1 MILVGQYDSPYV
13 RRVAV
18 SLRVLGFAYAHDTR
32 SVFADFDA
40 MREINPLGRIP
51 ALVLDGGEVLIDSAA
66 ILDWL
71 DQTVGPGRALVAPAG
86 VERRRALRLIAL
98 ATGAIDK
105 VGAAAYERL
114 IRPAALRWLEWIA
127 RCRTQGEGA
136 IAALAAE
143 PWPPGEN
150 LDQAEITTACMIR
163 YVRMADPDLLPPSR
177 HPTLDALSARC
188 EALPAFQATWPAE
201 YVLPKDA

>member
-1 MILVGQYDSPYV
+1 MTLVGQYDSPYV

-18 SLRVLGFAYAHDTR
+18 SLRILGFAYEHDTR
-32 SVFADFDA
+32 SIFADFDA
-40 MREINPLGRIP
+40 MRRVNPLGRIP
-51 ALVLDGGEVLIDSAA
+51 ALVLDDGEVLIDSAA

-71 DQTVGPGRALVAPAG
+71 DGTVGPERALIPPSG
-86 VERRRALRLIAL
+86 PERRRALRIIAL

-114 IRPAALRWLEWIA
+114 IRPAALRWPEWTL

-143 PWPPGEN
+143 PWPERAR
-150 LDQAEITTACMIR
+150 LDQAEITTACTIR
-163 YVRMADPDLLPPSR
+163 YVRMADPDLLPPGR
-177 HPTLDALSARC
+177 FPTLDDLSERC
-188 EALPAFQATWPAE
+188 ENLPAFQATWPAE
-201 YVLPKDA
+201 YVLPKNA